1 MSHTIGFIGV
11 GAMGYHMAA
20 LLTHAG
26 YTMTVLDAAA
36 EAVSRFIQSHPNAK
50 TAESVQELA
59 HCDVVITML
68 PSSKAV
74 EQVVLGKEKIVG
86 LIDVMQKG
94 ATLIDMSSSA
104 PASTREL
111 AASLHKKGIQMLD
124 APVSGGVRRAID
136 GSLAVMV
143 GGDEK
148 ILKQME
154 PVLAC
159 LGKTITHVGSHGAG
173 HAVKALN
180 NYVSAAGLVA
190 AAEATLAGQA
200 FGLDPNVMADVFNGS
215 TGRNNTTEHKLKQ
228 FMLSGTFAAGF
239 SLRLMEKDVA
249 TALELGVGQGQEM
262 ALCKRLTQMWHD
274 AADALPPTADHTA
287 IYGFLE
293 QTQTKH

>member
-26 YTMTVLDAAA
+26 YTMIVLDATA
-36 EAVSRFIQSHPNAK
+36 EAVSRFIQSHPSAK
-50 TAESVQELA
+50 TAESIQELA

-111 AASLHKKGIQMLD
+111 AANLHKKGIHMLD

-159 LGKTITHVGSHGAG
+159 LGKTITHVGGHGAG

-249 TALELGVGQGQEM
+249 TALDLGLGQGQEM
-262 ALCKRLTQMWHD
+262 ALCKRLSQMWHD
-274 AADALPPTADHTA
+274 AADVLPPTADHTA
-287 IYGFLE
+287 IYGYLG
-293 QTQTKH
+293 QTQIKR

>member
-111 AASLHKKGIQMLD
+111 AASLHKKGIHMLD

-154 PVLAC
+154 PVLTC
-159 LGKTITHVGSHGAG
+159 LGKTITHVGNHGAG

>member
-1 MSHTIGFIGV
+1 MRVGYIGL
-11 GAMGYHMAA
+11 GAMGGA
-20 LLTHAG
+20 LARHLVGKHSLTVFDLNKSIVNDFCAQG
-26 YTMTVLDAAA
+26 
-36 EAVSRFIQSHPNAK
+36 AK
-50 TAESVQELA
+50 SASTCAELA
-59 HCDVVITML
+59 SDCEVVILCL
-68 PSSKAV
+68 PRSSDVKQVLFGPEGLAQGLSAGAV
-74 EQVVLGKEKIVG
+74 VIDQTSGVPGETYEFAQQLLKIGV
-86 LIDVMQKG
+86 
-94 ATLIDMSSSA
+94 S
-104 PASTREL
+104 
-111 AASLHKKGIQMLD
+111 MLD

-154 PVLAC
+154 PVLTC
-159 LGKTITHVGSHGAG
+159 LGKTITHVGNHGAG